1 MTKPLT
7 KTVIHDNLKTS
18 CKTFTANKRKIKERP
33 FSKYKE
39 YKQFVVKKRAGLWSR
54 KRAIK
59 KLLNKYY
66 EGRSFKRKISTLKPF
81 HNLYY
86 KKSFVYQKDIIH

>member
-7 KTVIHDNLKTS
+7 KTVIHDTLKTP
-18 CKTFTANKRKIKERP
+18 CKTFTANKRKIKEEP

-54 KRAIK
+54 
-59 KLLNKYY
+59 N
-66 EGRSFKRKISTLKPF
+66 
-81 HNLYY
+81 
-86 KKSFVYQKDIIH
+86 